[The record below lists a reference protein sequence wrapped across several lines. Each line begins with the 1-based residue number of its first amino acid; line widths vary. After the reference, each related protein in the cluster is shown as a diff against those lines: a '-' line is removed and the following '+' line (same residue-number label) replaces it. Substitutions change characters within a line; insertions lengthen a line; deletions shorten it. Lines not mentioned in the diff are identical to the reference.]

1 MKRIGFLILFTI
13 LGLSYVAAQNNASTK
28 TPKAEFTKSVHDFKK
43 VAEEVGQVACTF
55 ELKNTGT
62 APLIINSVRASC
74 GCTTPSYT
82 SEPIL
87 PGQKGEIKVAYS
99 TTNRVGTFSKFVTVF
114 TNVPDTTYRLT
125 IKGEVLPRK

>member
-1 MKRIGFLILFTI
+1 MKQIGFLILFAV
-13 LGLSYVAAQNNASTK
+13 LSLNCITAQSNASDK
-28 TPKAEFTKSVHDFKK
+28 TPKASFNTDTHDFKK

-55 ELKNTGT
+55 EVTNTGT

-82 SEPIL
+82 TQPIL
-87 PGQKGEIKVAYS
+87 PGQKGEVKVAYS
-99 TTNRVGTFSKFVTVF
+99 TTNRVGAFSKFVTVF
-114 TNVPDTTYRLT
+114 TNVPDTTYRLN

>member
-1 MKRIGFLILFTI
+1 MKKLGFLLMIAVFSIT
-13 LGLSYVAAQNNASTK
+13 YVAAQNGQAK
-28 TPKAEFTKSVHDFKK
+28 ETPKAEFKNNVHDFKK
-43 VAEEVGQVACTF
+43 VAEEVGQVSCTF

-82 SEPIL
+82 SQPIL
-87 PGQKGEIKVAYS
+87 PGTTGEIKVAYS
-99 TTNRVGTFSKFVTVF
+99 TTNRVGSFSKVVTVF

-125 IKGEVLPRK
+125 VKGEVLPRK

>member
-1 MKRIGFLILFTI
+1 MKRIGFLILSAV
-13 LGLSYVAAQNNASTK
+13 LSLSFLAAQNASDK
-28 TPKAEFTKSVHDFKK
+28 TPKAEFKTNVHDFKK
-43 VAEEVGQVACTF
+43 IAEEVGQVTCTF
-55 ELKNTGT
+55 ELTNTGT

-74 GCTTPSYT
+74 GCTTPSHT
-82 SEPIL
+82 TQPVL

-99 TTNRVGTFSKFVTVF
+99 TTNRVGAFSKNVTVF